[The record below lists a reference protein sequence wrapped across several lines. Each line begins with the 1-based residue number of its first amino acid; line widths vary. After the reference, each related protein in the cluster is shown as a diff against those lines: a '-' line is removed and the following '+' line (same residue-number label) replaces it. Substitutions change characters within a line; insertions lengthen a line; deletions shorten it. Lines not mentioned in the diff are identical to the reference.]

1 MIQTPDNFNVCVPTY
16 PVYVALV
23 RLLAHGA
30 DPCFSGLGCVNNQQP
45 IPQQYPVVPAV
56 HRCMYA
62 MLQWCDTQ
70 PIIALTRPDL
80 THCDGLCCCRDN
92 ISRPDLQLSKV
103 PQRLI

>member
-56 HRCMYA
+56 PVCSTH
-62 MLQWCDTQ
+62 QWCNTQ
-70 PIIALTRPDL
+70 PIIALTRPNL
-80 THCDGLCCCRDN
+80 TQCGGGHCCCRDN
-92 ISRPDLQLSKV
+92 ISGPDLQLSKV